1 MIEDKLKVGLSFIG
15 RKVSLYMA
23 LPTGG
28 VQLQELTLKSARIN
42 KGMVL
47 VDFQEYSN
55 YIVNMDIVGTIR
67 NNKFTQLY
75 EEPEIKE

>member
-1 MIEDKLKVGLSFIG
+1 MIEDKLKVALSLIG

-47 VDFQEYSN
+47 VDFQEYNN

-75 EEPEIKE
+75 EDPETKE